1 MALVL
6 ASVLLFSPA
15 GLARETVVTSTADSG
30 AGTLRWALET
40 ARSGDTI
47 TFDPAVF
54 PPNDPSTIYPQSELP
69 PIERPRG
76 HITIDGSNSGVI
88 IDGRDVPGDWNN
100 GLQIY
105 ADNNTVMGLQ
115 IVNFAGS
122 GIAICSASSNVIG
135 GDREVGAGP
144 IGQGNLISENTI
156 GIDLCDYGVENVV
169 TGNVIGTDSSGGRP
183 WGNTRSGIWIEDGVS
198 RTTIGPDNV
207 IAYNCGAIEIS
218 GSRAVSNTITANR
231 IYGNSCTPIS
241 LLDGG
246 NDELEAP
253 LLTEVDTLGGRV
265 TGWACA
271 DCIIEVFAQTKD
283 GQSVFEGVTQAAED
297 GWFVFQKSSPLIGD
311 TVTATATNA
320 QGSTGQLSGSAQLL
334 QSDNTRK
341 PTQLE
346 SRSSNDLEDNRIGV
360 HFFNLWNPE
369 RYAEVFPNQILETT
383 VILNQGLKHAIF
395 AVNDCDWDR
404 VDWSKLELYVSP
416 EHRAFISEL
425 AASGVTLRYRLNFWN
440 KAKHTGWQDLP
451 IPRFKTEDEIL
462 YYLDF
467 VRFIARELGE
477 YVEYFELWG
486 EPSLIDCPNMIE
498 IDDYITLAHRAIP
511 VIRQERPDAKIV
523 VGAIDYMLFDDSRNY
538 LFAILRSDLMP
549 LVDGVS
555 WHGMY
560 GTSPE
565 YEFHKD
571 YYYDY
576 PSIVA
581 DIVRIARENGFTGE
595 FFSDELTWRTAESW
609 GECEWDVLTRPDW
622 PMAYSSETKA
632 AKYLARGLVLNLG
645 LDVAALQHGHYVYQ
659 VPLIR
664 VISNLCTVM
673 AGHEAIHIPV
683 ETDIDYDPTA
693 HYGFQFPNGDR
704 ILAVW
709 TDGIAQDEDPG
720 VPATITFPGLT
731 AETVTGIDVLHGF
744 EQELVFETNGGKTL
758 VRSLL
763 VRDYPILI
771 KLSDVT
777 MGPGYEESVG
787 DGFHRLGDV
796 DAAAGSGSPGD
807 RDGDGVPDEEDYCP
821 DYPGDPATNG
831 C

>member
-1 MALVL
+1 MEKVVKRSRRLFCVVMALVL

-15 GLARETVVTSTADSG
+15 GLAREIVVTSTANSG
-30 AGTLRWALET
+30 AGTLRSALQT

-47 TFDPAVF
+47 TFDPSVF
-54 PPNDPSTIYPQSELP
+54 SPDDPATIYPQSELP

-88 IDGRDVPGDWNN
+88 IDGRDAPGDWNT

-105 ADNNTVMGLQ
+105 ADHNTVMGLQ
-115 IVNFAGS
+115 VMNFAGS
-122 GIAICSASSNVIG
+122 GIAVCSASHNVIG
-135 GDREVGAGP
+135 GDRGVGAGP
-144 IGQGNLISENTI
+144 TGQGNLISENTI

-169 TGNVIGTDSSGGRP
+169 TGNIIGTDSSGQKP

-207 IAYNCGAIEIS
+207 IAYNCHAVEIS

-231 IYGNSCTPIS
+231 IYGNSCAPIT
-241 LLDGG
+241 LIDGG

-253 LLTEVDTLGGRV
+253 FIAEVDKQSGRV

-271 DCIIEVFAQTKD
+271 DCIIEVFAQMKD

-297 GWFVFQKSSPLIGD
+297 GWFVFQKLSPLIGD

-320 QGSTGQLSGSAQLL
+320 RGSTSQLAQSVQVL
-334 QSDNTRK
+334 QSGNTGK
-341 PTQLE
+341 PIHLK
-346 SRSSNDLEDNRIGV
+346 SRSSNELEDNRIGV

-369 RYAEVFPNQILETT
+369 RYSEVFPNQILETT
-383 VILNQGLKHAIF
+383 VILNQGLKHAIL

-404 VDWSKLELYVSP
+404 VDWSKPELLVSP
-416 EHRAFISEL
+416 EHKALISEL

-440 KAKHTGWQDLP
+440 KAKHTGWEDLP

-462 YYLDF
+462 DYLEF

-477 YVEYFELWG
+477 YVEYYELWG
-486 EPSLIDCPNMIE
+486 EPSLDDCPNTIE
-498 IDDYITLAHRAIP
+498 IEDYIALAHRAIP
-511 VIRQERPDAKIV
+511 VIQQERPDAKIV
-523 VGAIDYMLFDDSRNY
+523 VGAVDYMLFDNSRNY

-560 GTSPE
+560 STSPE

-571 YYYDY
+571 YYYEY

-581 DIVRIARENGFTGE
+581 DIIRIARENGFTGK
-595 FFSDELTWRTAESW
+595 FFSDEIGWRTAESW
-609 GECEWDVLTRPDW
+609 VECEWDVLTRADW
-622 PMAYSSETKA
+622 PMAYSSESKA

-645 LDVAALQHGHYVYQ
+645 LDVAAAQGGHYVYQ

-664 VISNLCTVM
+664 VISNVCTVM
-673 AGHEAIHIPV
+673 AGHEAIQMPV
-683 ETDIDYDPTA
+683 EIDIDYDPIA
-693 HYGFQFPNGDR
+693 YYGFRFPDGDR
-704 ILAVW
+704 MLAIW
-709 TDGIAQDEDPG
+709 TDGVAQDHDPG
-720 VPATITFPGLT
+720 VAATITFSGLVV
-731 AETVTGIDVLHGF
+731 EKVVGIDVLHDF
-744 EQELVFETNGGKTL
+744 EQELIFEVVDESTV
-758 VRSLL
+758 VRDLL
-763 VRDYPILI
+763 VKDYPIL
-771 KLSDVT
+771 LRLTNVT
-777 MGPGYEESVG
+777 EGENYQE
-787 DGFHRLGDV
+787 LLQKQ
-796 DAAAGSGSPGD
+796 AD

-821 DYPGDPATNG
+821 DYPGSPAANG